1 MSLLRSLWI
10 TLLLA
15 GAVFAQGEPLLM
27 AVVDVQL
34 RGAAKDQLTAEE
46 KDFLSTAIRSQASQI
61 LGTKVEILSQAKFKK
76 LVRANSEGCS
86 EAGCFAGFIAEIG
99 VDLGLQPTIS
109 YAFGKLNL
117 TLEIADS
124 RATIASRVL
133 SAAPTNEGKN
143 QLGQEA
149 TLAARELFTELAARL
164 ELEKPKKKKK
174 KETPVPVE
182 TPVVVPVE
190 SQPTPEAKEE
200 KAPVVEEQAPVASLT
215 EEAPQVEPEPEK
227 IEPEIVLN
235 PGKPMSAKRKWA
247 LVLLGS
253 SGVFGAGGVWQNSKA
268 NIYFDDYTAAQVA
281 WDANPSILAAQNLQD
296 SYDNLDAAK
305 TRRNASYAI
314 SVTSLVAAAV
324 LWFWPED

>member
-10 TLLLA
+10 LLLCV
-15 GAVFAQGEPLLM
+15 GAVMAQGDPLLM

-34 RGAAKDQLTAEE
+34 KGAAKDQLTAEE

-117 TLEIADS
+117 TLEIADN

-174 KETPVPVE
+174 KEVPVE
-182 TPVVVPVE
+182 TSVVVPEE
-190 SQPTPEAKEE
+190 SKPTPEAKEE
-200 KAPVVEEQAPVASLT
+200 KVPVVQEQTPVASLT
-215 EEAPQVEPEPEK
+215 EEAPQVESEPEK
-227 IEPEIVLN
+227 IESEIVLN

-247 LVLLGS
+247 LVLLGN
-253 SGVFGAGGVWQNSKA
+253 SGVFGAGGVWFNSKA
-268 NIYFDDYTAAQVA
+268 NGYFDDYTAAQVA
-281 WDANPSILAAQNLQD
+281 WDANPSILAAKNLQD
-296 SYDNLDAAK
+296 SYDNLDTAK

>member
-1 MSLLRSLWI
+1 M
-10 TLLLA
+10 
-15 GAVFAQGEPLLM
+15 
-27 AVVDVQL
+27 
-34 RGAAKDQLTAEE
+34 
-46 KDFLSTAIRSQASQI
+46 
-61 LGTKVEILSQAKFKK
+61 
-76 LVRANSEGCS
+76 
-86 EAGCFAGFIAEIG
+86 
-99 VDLGLQPTIS
+99 
-109 YAFGKLNL
+109 
-117 TLEIADS
+117 
-124 RATIASRVL
+124 
-133 SAAPTNEGKN
+133 
-143 QLGQEA
+143 GQEA

-182 TPVVVPVE
+182 TPVVVPEE
-190 SQPTPEAKEE
+190 SQPTPEVKEE

-268 NIYFDDYTAAQVA
+268 NIYFDDYTAAQIA